1 MAIGSEDDADPKST
15 HLLHKLRL
23 QQLDRYSKVKA
34 PLPVSFSVYGATF
47 FVILTSGVAMA
58 SSGYFTPGHTNSFS
72 MIGSLLSQIVVVLG
86 CGGLTGLR
94 YAKFSVM
101 PAVTKKMGEET
112 VARQLAF
119 TLT

>member
-1 MAIGSEDDADPKST
+1 MGSEDDADPIASS
-15 HLLHKLRL
+15 LLDKLRL
-23 QQLDRYSKVKA
+23 QQLDQYSKVQA
-34 PLPVSFSVYGATF
+34 PLPVSLSVYGATL
-47 FVILTSGVAMA
+47 FVILTSGAAMA
-58 SSGYFTPGHTNSFS
+58 GSGYYTPGHTNSFS
-72 MIGSLLSQIVVVLG
+72 TIGSILSQFVVVLG

-112 VARQLAF
+112 AARQLAF